1 MSEEKTKTI
10 VCVRCG
16 AKVETTGSGDFTT
29 FVCET
34 CQDKV
39 NLPAY
44 KQEVEDIE
52 THQLERVKNK
62 EERLPSFDKRK
73 AFLEA
78 KIEKLEEVEEK

>member
-1 MSEEKTKTI
+1 MSETKKIT
-10 VCVRCG
+10 CTKCG

-34 CQDKV
+34 CQDKA

-44 KQEVEDIE
+44 KQEVEEIE
-52 THQLERVKNK
+52 AYQLERVENK

-78 KIEKLEEVEEK
+78 KISKLEKVEEKK